1 MKRTIATFGMAMIFV
16 ATLLIIC
23 GPRGNGKKF
32 HPTLHSY
39 ARSVIN
45 PSVSDSISGY
55 VDFNR
60 CALNQLRDND
70 LMLIR
75 LHAGIENIT
84 EEDRLSCFNTILALR
99 RWNNALRSKVLESR
113 EKEQNDRTTFEHGMT
128 EEISRLRLAIRK
140 LQAPGNDQVNAFAIS
155 PPSGNAK

>member
-1 MKRTIATFGMAMIFV
+1 MKRTIATFGMTMVFV

-23 GPRGNGKKF
+23 GPRDNEKKF

-60 CALNQLRDND
+60 CALDQLKDND

-75 LHAGIENIT
+75 LHGETENFT
-84 EEDRLSCFNTILALR
+84 EDRVSYFNTILALR
-99 RWNNALRSKVLESR
+99 AWNNTVRSKILESR
-113 EKEQNDRTTFEHGMT
+113 EKERNDMTTFEQGMT
-128 EEISRLRLAIRK
+128 EEITRLRLAIRK
-140 LQAPGNDQVNAFAIS
+140 LQAPGNDHVNAFAIS
-155 PPSGNAK
+155 PPPGNVK